1 MMRWVAAV
9 ALAVGS
15 WGCSS
20 SPTPPV
26 RTPADANFFTPA
38 SMHLS
43 PVFTKIA
50 DFDGDG
56 QPDGVEAV
64 VELQDRFGDP
74 VKAAGRILFQV
85 YDYRPVNPDPRG
97 DRVAGPFEGRV
108 DSVQDQR
115 NRWSRVSRAY
125 IFQLAFPNPKLDNNY
140 VLEAQFESTN
150 GSRLFDVLT
159 LEGEKKQPGP
169 ASGPAPIGGPA
180 TSPASATGPSAA
192 NGAIVTQESLRV
204 PTASQPHEPPA
215 RADQP

>member
-1 MMRWVAAV
+1 
-9 ALAVGS
+9 
-15 WGCSS
+15 
-20 SPTPPV
+20 
-26 RTPADANFFTPA
+26 
-38 SMHLS
+38 MHLS
-43 PVFTKIA
+43 PVFTKIT
-50 DFDGDG
+50 DFDGDS

-115 NRWSRVSRAY
+115 NRWSRVNRAY
-125 IFQLAFPNPKLDNNY
+125 IFQLAFPNAKSDANY
-140 VLEAQFESTN
+140 VLEAQFESAS
-150 GSRLFDVLT
+150 GKRMFDVLT

-169 ASGPAPIGGPA
+169 TTGPTPIGGPA
-180 TSPASATGPSAA
+180 KSNGSATEPTAA
-192 NGAIVTQESLRV
+192 TGNGAIVTQESLRV
-204 PTASQPHEPPA
+204 PTASQPHEPPP